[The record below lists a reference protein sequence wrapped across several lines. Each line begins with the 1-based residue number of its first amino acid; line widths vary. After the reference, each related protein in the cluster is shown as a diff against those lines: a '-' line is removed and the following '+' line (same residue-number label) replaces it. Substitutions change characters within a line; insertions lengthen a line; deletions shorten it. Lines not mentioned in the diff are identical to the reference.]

1 LKAKKA
7 IYIYRERGKTVRST
21 VISETRQ
28 TYIEEKEEEEED
40 LNVLRA
46 VFPL

>member
-7 IYIYRERGKTVRST
+7 IYRGKTVRST

-28 TYIEEKEEEEED
+28 TYIEEEEEEE
-40 LNVLRA
+40 
-46 VFPL
+46 